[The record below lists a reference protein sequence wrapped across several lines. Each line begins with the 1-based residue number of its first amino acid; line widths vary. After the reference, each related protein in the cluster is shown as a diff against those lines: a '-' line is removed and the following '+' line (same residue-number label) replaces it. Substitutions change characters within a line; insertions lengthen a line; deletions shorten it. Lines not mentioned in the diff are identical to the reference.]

1 MSDTQEVSEHA
12 VELAEEL
19 DADPDEVE
27 ERLRNL
33 LEYSVPL
40 EEAERTVRRR
50 YGSDG
55 SEPATVETKDI
66 DDLSPSDSRVVVEA
80 TVLSAGRRSI
90 RVSGDDT
97 VITEGELADDTGV
110 ISYTAW
116 DEMEF
121 VPGDNVRVE
130 GEVREWNGEPQIN
143 IDSRSDVRSAEATVE
158 PVEEPHAVRSLA
170 ELEDGDRAVTLEVAV
185 VESEEKTISGRD
197 GETKITSGVVGDA
210 SGRLPFTDW
219 ENRELEE
226 GGSVRLENAYV
237 NEYRGIPQVNLGEF
251 TEVEEME
258 TEDVDISQA
267 PPRTD
272 IAETVTKGGDF
283 DVVVRGNVLSVK
295 EGSGLIERCPECG
308 RVVQKGQCRAH
319 GEVDAE
325 PDMRTKAVLDDGTGA
340 VTLVVGRELTEE
352 LYGGTLE
359 DAREEARDAMDRS
372 VVAERIAENTVG
384 RRWQVRG
391 NVSVGDYGANMNV
404 SEMEEA
410 DDDPADEALEVLD
423 EF

>member
-12 VELAEEL
+12 VELADEL

-50 YGSDG
+50 YGSED

-66 DDLSPSDSRVVVEA
+66 ADLSPSDSRVVVEA
-80 TVLSAGRRSI
+80 VVLSAGRRSI
-90 RVSGDDT
+90 RVSGDET
-97 VITEGELADDTGV
+97 VITEGELADGTDKIT
-110 ISYTAW
+110 YTAW
-116 DEMEF
+116 DEMGFE
-121 VPGDNVRVE
+121 PGDNVRVE
-130 GEVREWNGEPQIN
+130 GEVREWNGEPQVN
-143 IDSRSDVRSAEATVE
+143 VDSNADVRGSDATVE
-158 PVEEPHAVRSLA
+158 PVEEPYGVLPLA
-170 ELEDGDRAVTLEVAV
+170 ELEDGDRAATLEVSV
-185 VESEEKTISGRD
+185 VESDEKTINGRD
-197 GETKITSGVVGDA
+197 GETTITSGVVGDS

-219 ENRELEE
+219 ENRRFEE
-226 GGSVRLENAYV
+226 GASVRLENAYV
-237 NEYRGIPQVNLGEF
+237 NEYRGIPQVNMGEF
-251 TEVEEME
+251 TTVEEMGTGE
-258 TEDVDISQA
+258 VDISQA

-272 IAETVTKGGDF
+272 IAETVAKGGDF
-283 DVVVRGNVLSVK
+283 DVVVRGNILSVK

-352 LYGGTLE
+352 LYGGALE

-372 VVAERIAENTVG
+372 VVAEGIAENTVG

-410 DDDPADEALEVLD
+410 DDDPADEAREVLD

>member
-12 VELAEEL
+12 VELADEL
-19 DADPDEVE
+19 DADVDEVE

-50 YGSDG
+50 YGSEG
-55 SEPATVETKDI
+55 SEPETAETKDI
-66 DDLSPSDSRVVVEA
+66 ADLSPSDSRVVVEA
-80 TVLSAGRRSI
+80 VVLSAGRRSI
-90 RVSGDDT
+90 RVSGDEM
-97 VITEGELADDTGV
+97 VITEGELADDTDT
-110 ISYTAW
+110 ITYTAW
-116 DEMEF
+116 DEMSF
-121 VPGDNVRVE
+121 VPGDTVRVE
-130 GEVREWNGEPQIN
+130 GEVREWNGEPQVN
-143 IDSRSDVRSAEATVE
+143 VDSSADVRSADATVE
-158 PVEEPHAVRSLA
+158 PVEEPHGVRPLA
-170 ELEDGDRAVTLEVAV
+170 ELEEGERAVTLEVSV
-185 VESEEKTISGRD
+185 VESDQKTINGRD
-197 GETKITSGVVGDA
+197 GETTITSGVVGDA

-226 GGSVRLENAYV
+226 GASVRLENAYV
-237 NEYRGIPQVNLGEF
+237 NEYRGIPQVNMGEF
-251 TEVEEME
+251 TKVEEA
-258 TEDVDISQA
+258 TEEVDVSQA

-272 IAETVTKGGDF
+272 IAETVEKGGDF

-319 GEVDAE
+319 GDVDSE

-372 VVAERIAENTVG
+372 VVAERIADNTVG

-410 DDDPADEALEVLD
+410 DDDPAGEAKEVLD

>member
-19 DADPDEVE
+19 DADVDEVE

-40 EEAERTVRRR
+40 DEAERTVRRR
-50 YGSDG
+50 YGSDS
-55 SEPATVETKDI
+55 SEPATVETKNI

-80 TVLSAGRRSI
+80 VVLSAGRRSI
-90 RVSGDDT
+90 RVSGDET
-97 VITEGELADDTGV
+97 VITEGELADETGT
-110 ISYTAW
+110 IPYTAW
-116 DEMEF
+116 DELSA
-121 VPGDNVRVE
+121 VPGDTVRVE

-143 IDSRSDVRSAEATVE
+143 IDSNADVRTHDDATVE
-158 PVEEPHAVRSLA
+158 PVEEPYGVRSLA
-170 ELEDGDRAVTLEVAV
+170 ELEDGDRAVTAEVAV
-185 VESEEKTISGRD
+185 VESEEKTINGRD
-197 GETKITSGVVGDA
+197 GETTITSGVVGDS

-219 ENRELEE
+219 ENRSLEE
-226 GGSVRLENAYV
+226 GASVRLENAYV
-237 NEYRGIPQVNLGEF
+237 NEYRGIPQVNMGGF
-251 TEVEEME
+251 TTVEE
-258 TEDVDISQA
+258 TEGVDASST
-267 PPRTD
+267 PPRTE
-272 IAETVTKGGDF
+272 IAKTVEKGGDF
-283 DVVVRGNVLSVK
+283 DVVVRGNVLSIK

-319 GEVDAE
+319 GDVDAE

-340 VTLVVGRELTEE
+340 VTLVVGRDLTEE

-359 DAREEARDAMDRS
+359 DAREAARDAMDRS
-372 VVAERIAENTVG
+372 VVAETIADNTVG

-404 SEMEEA
+404 SEMDEA
-410 DDDPADEALEVLD
+410 DDDPADEAREVLD